1 MSERFAAASGRK
13 VVSRTSAEEL
23 GKLAHIVIDAKR
35 RQVTSLVVGKG
46 RKALL
51 IAWDQV
57 SGFGPDA
64 VMIADETAL
73 HEPRGD
79 REHADADGKRELVGK
94 RTLSDAGNA
103 SAPSPTSCS
112 TPTPAPSK
120 ASWSTTAKNRRPPS
134 SEPARSPSSCE
145 GRQAGPCQTIDRHHN
160 KQIGSSRWGR
170 RVCR

>member
-94 RTLSDAGNA
+94 RTLSDAGNDLGTVTDVVFDPDTGAIESILVDDREEPAA
-103 SAPSPTSCS
+103 SLLGAGSF
-112 TPTPAPSK
+112 AVIV
-120 ASWSTTAKNRRPPS
+120 RGPPS
-134 SEPARSPSSCE
+134 RPLPDDRSASQQAD
-145 GRQAGPCQTIDRHHN
+145 RQ
-160 KQIGSSRWGR
+160 
-170 RVCR
+170 